1 MKLHDGKVE
10 KIERALKS
18 AYRKSSEIRVK
29 PEWEREVMYHV
40 LSLHATPLRT
50 NTNTIWDVPA
60 IWRTATAVSISALI
74 MLLFTF
80 INNIG
85 PEFEAARLML
95 EDPFGF
101 TFAQL
106 FFL

>member
-1 MKLHDGKVE
+1 MKPHDEKVE

-18 AYRKSSEIRVK
+18 AYRKSRQIRVR
-29 PEWEREVMYHV
+29 PEWEREVMYHI
-40 LSLHATPLRT
+40 LSLDATPLRT
-50 NTNTIWDVPA
+50 YTIWDAPA

-74 MLLFTF
+74 MLFFTF
-80 INNIG
+80 VNNIG

-95 EDPFGF
+95 EDPLGF

-106 FFL
+106 LFP

>member
-1 MKLHDGKVE
+1 MKLHDEKVE
-10 KIERALKS
+10 KIERALKF
-18 AYRKSSEIRVK
+18 AYRKSSQMRVK
-29 PEWEREVMYHV
+29 PEWEREVMYHI
-40 LSLHATPLRT
+40 LSIHATPLPT
-50 NTNTIWDVPA
+50 NATWDFPA

-74 MLLFTF
+74 MLLLTF

-95 EDPFGF
+95 EDPLGF

-106 FFL
+106 FFP